1 MLFKSSVL
9 VLLGLALVSA
19 HVYFKDDFTDSNW
32 EKRWVVSDW
41 KQSNGEAG
49 KWVLSAGKYHT
60 NEAKERGLQTS
71 QDARFY
77 AISAAHEEFSNK
89 GKTLYIQYSLK
100 HEQNIDCGGG
110 YIKLVGADQLSDQ
123 TQFQGGADETK
134 YNVMF
139 GPDVCG
145 YTKKIHFILSKKG
158 TNHLI
163 KEEIPFDN
171 DEYTHLYTAA
181 LLPDNTFKVYVD
193 GVEKK
198 SGSIPELWDILPPKK
213 INDPSQSKP
222 ADWVDERLIDDPNDK
237 KPEGYDDIPAE
248 ISDPDSTKP
257 DDWDNELDGDWEA
270 PKIPNPEFKGPWA
283 PKRIENPLYKGPWVH
298 PQIDNPEFKDDS
310 ELYAFPSFKYVGI
323 DIWQVKSGSIFSH
336 FLLTD
341 DWDTAKAVVEV
352 VNAQREAEKS
362 LKEAADKEASE
373 KQRIEAEKLT
383 AEDAATEN
391 AEKEDL

>member
-1 MLFKSSVL
+1 
-9 VLLGLALVSA
+9 
-19 HVYFKDDFTDSNW
+19 
-32 EKRWVVSDW
+32 
-41 KQSNGEAG
+41 
-49 KWVLSAGKYHT
+49 
-60 NEAKERGLQTS
+60 
-71 QDARFY
+71 
-77 AISAAHEEFSNK
+77 
-89 GKTLYIQYSLK
+89 
-100 HEQNIDCGGG
+100 
-110 YIKLVGADQLSDQ
+110 
-123 TQFQGGADETK
+123 
-134 YNVMF
+134 MF

-163 KEEIPFDN
+163 KEEISFEN

-181 LLPDNTFKVYVD
+181 LLPDNTFQVFVD

-198 SGSIPELWDILPPKK
+198 AGSVPDSWDLLPPKK

-222 ADWVDERLIDDPNDK
+222 SDWVDERLIDDPNDK

-248 ISDPDSTKP
+248 IADPDASKP
-257 DDWDNELDGDWEA
+257 DDWDDELDGDWEA
-270 PKIPNPEFKGPWA
+270 PKIPNPEFKGSWA
-283 PKRIENPLYKGPWVH
+283 PKRIENPGYKGPWVH
-298 PQIDNPEFKDDS
+298 PEIDNPEFKDDA

-352 VNAQREAEKS
+352 VNAQREAEKT

-373 KQRIEAEKLT
+373 KQRIEAEKLS
-383 AEDAATEN
+383 AEDAALKNEAEKDTEN
-391 AEKEDL
+391 VDEKEDL